1 MCLFGERRV
10 RQSRKCGKRI
20 FPALSEKEGE
30 RAVSNKWRVCVWR
43 AVREGEEE
51 NESIILSPLAI
62 ATVHWLRV

>member
-1 MCLFGERRV
+1 MREKSF
-10 RQSRKCGKRI
+10 S
-20 FPALSEKEGE
+20 ALSEKEGE
-30 RAVSNKWRVCVWR
+30 KAVSNKWRVCVWR